1 MHDNSDLYEYV
12 QHLYSHVKGQND
24 RINQLNAL
32 LLQLQEQME
41 VIKKDRQINIEKIEY
56 KFDQLKIETLEGTLN
71 IGLTPNGSGMFEE
84 LAVNQQV
91 AEDVKVYSTKQ
102 ADLFTQI
109 QESVLQYLNHD
120 VFKDINQIEQKYF
133 RTVESE
139 QQRQMVIEDIKK
151 QIDER
156 IHLYLNQYKNW
167 DKENEQEIEKNIVQQ
182 IISDIKQ
189 AIEYFIQNLPQK
201 ENK

>member
-1 MHDNSDLYEYV
+1 
-12 QHLYSHVKGQND
+12 
-24 RINQLNAL
+24 
-32 LLQLQEQME
+32 
-41 VIKKDRQINIEKIEY
+41 
-56 KFDQLKIETLEGTLN
+56 
-71 IGLTPNGSGMFEE
+71 MFEE

-91 AEDVKVYSTKQ
+91 AEDVKVYSTKH

-133 RTVESE
+133 RTIESD

-151 QIDER
+151 QMDER

-167 DKENEQEIEKNIVQQ
+167 DKENEQEIEK
-182 IISDIKQ
+182 ISSIKS
-189 AIEYFIQNLPQK
+189 
-201 ENK
+201 